1 MRERCPS
8 FPLSLTLSWS
18 RVRGERKPSVCSS
31 SPRIACLA
39 APTGTTSVEAWKPA
53 ACVIVIALGVTERSS
68 AVQPLSV
75 YVLLIWLGLN
85 TIVRAPSAEEERRIL
100 GPSLWFVISAFQM
113 GVPLAVE
120 PSYTSNLAL
129 GLSEPLP

>member
-39 APTGTTSVEAWKPA
+39 APTGTTPVEAWKPVA
-53 ACVIVIALGVTERSS
+53 RVTVIALGVAERSC

-75 YVLLIWLGLN
+75 
-85 TIVRAPSAEEERRIL
+85 
-100 GPSLWFVISAFQM
+100 
-113 GVPLAVE
+113 
-120 PSYTSNLAL
+120 
-129 GLSEPLP
+129 